1 MDDISYQCLVF
12 ASSERVPYLTL
23 SFTADLLQAFI
34 SDICCNNVT
43 PTVTRKQI
51 HTSNL
56 ISIVILVM
64 DILIRLLL
72 GVKLKDWDHF
82 TVLCTSLLSNCFCL
96 LLLRLSVEWQK
107 GKWFAALKDF
117 SCFLFP
123 IILGILAVKPEE
135 FHWLTSVD
143 LAFRHSRGEDEIA
156 TRKNQRSLKVADI
169 KRMNTEKKL
178 PEAVNNTFDPNP
190 SSRRSFKRT

>member
-64 DILIRLLL
+64 DILIR
-72 GVKLKDWDHF
+72 
-82 TVLCTSLLSNCFCL
+82 L